1 MISAFKH
8 MGLSIKNLTHG
19 VRHPRQVTQVV
30 VLALYD
36 IAISEGVNLSNEIG
50 EKLYSILSPTQS
62 ETEVSGTRGQCTGIV
77 VGNISILP
85 NLW

>member
-36 IAISEGVNLSNEIG
+36 IAISEGVDLSNEIG
-50 EKLYSILSPTQS
+50 EKLYSILSAPHPVRNGS
-62 ETEVSGTRGQCTGIV
+62 
-77 VGNISILP
+77 VGYKGAMHWYNCG
-85 NLW
+85 